1 MTKISAISCLSDRV
15 EHPQVQEQTGQDLPQ
30 QLWLFLPSLA
40 NSGISLSKTF
50 WNSHNRVKFI
60 GINCSSSHKISQT
73 HFFFQMCQRQHEGC
87 THQWTDPQN
96 KLILVGKKGN
106 ARSEV
111 WASVRKFFEP
121 HEHENQILWQRFLIL
136 NHYFTKGKKNL
147 KRREVSSILQWQQV
161 PTCFGNSWQHSFQGF
176 PSHVEF
182 GAQIW
187 ARWAAEV
194 HFGFFCVCVYLKHN
208 RKHGQQSLLLIA

>member
-1 MTKISAISCLSDRV
+1 MQYPASVIEWNIHRHRSRQDRICHSSSDCFY
-15 EHPQVQEQTGQDLPQ
+15 HPWPILASPFHRHSGTPITELN
-30 QLWLFLPSLA
+30 SLA
-40 NSGISLSKTF
+40 STAVPATKHPRPICFS
-50 WNSHNRVKFI
+50 
-60 GINCSSSHKISQT
+60 
-73 HFFFQMCQRQHEGC
+73 QMCQRQHEGC

-147 KRREVSSILQWQQV
+147 KMREVSSIHQWQQA